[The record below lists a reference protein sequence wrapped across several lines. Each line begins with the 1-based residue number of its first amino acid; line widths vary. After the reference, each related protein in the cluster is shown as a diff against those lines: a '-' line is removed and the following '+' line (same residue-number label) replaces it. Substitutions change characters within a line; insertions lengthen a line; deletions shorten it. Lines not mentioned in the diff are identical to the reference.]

1 MATNTTLFPTK
12 QNEDSQRKLPEPAGT
27 LGDKAK
33 NLTDATIE
41 KVEDAAGVVAKTA
54 RDAVSSVGY
63 QADRA
68 THAVGSSMESV
79 GHTLREKM
87 PHSGVLGA
95 ATSSV
100 ADRLE
105 TGGKY
110 LENEGIKDIA
120 TDVTNLI
127 RRNPFPAL
135 LIGVALG
142 YALGRLTSRS

>member
-1 MATNTTLFPTK
+1 M
-12 QNEDSQRKLPEPAGT
+12 RIPELGGT

-33 NLTDATIE
+33 NLTDAAVE
-41 KVEDAAGVVAKTA
+41 KVEDAAGTVAKTA
-54 RDAVSSVGY
+54 RDAASSVSH

-68 THAVGSSMESV
+68 TQAIGSGMESM

-87 PHSGVLGA
+87 PNKGVLGA

-100 ADRLE
+100 AGGLE

-110 LENEGIKDIA
+110 LENEGVQGIA
-120 TDVTNLI
+120 DDLTNLI

-142 YALGRLTSRS
+142 YAVGRLTSRS

>member
-1 MATNTTLFPTK
+1 MATTNTFPMK
-12 QNEDSQRKLPEPAGT
+12 QTDDGQKRMPEPTST

-33 NLTDATIE
+33 NLTDATVE

-54 RDAVSSVGY
+54 RDAVSSVGL

-68 THAVGSSMESV
+68 THAVGSGMESM

-87 PHSGVLGA
+87 PHKGVLGA

-100 ADRLE
+100 AGGLE

-110 LENEGIKDIA
+110 LEDEGIKGIA
-120 TDVTNLI
+120 DDVTNLI

-135 LIGVALG
+135 LVGVALG
-142 YALGRLTSRS
+142 YAIARLTSRS

>member
-1 MATNTTLFPTK
+1 MK
-12 QNEDSQRKLPEPAGT
+12 QSDDSPKQISEPAGT

-33 NLTDATIE
+33 NLTDATVG
-41 KVEDAAGVVAKTA
+41 KVEDAAGVVVKTA
-54 RDAVSSVGY
+54 RDAASSVGS

-68 THAVGSSMESV
+68 THAVGSGMESM
-79 GHTLREKM
+79 GHTLRERM
-87 PHSGVLGA
+87 PNKGVLGA

-100 ADRLE
+100 AGGLE

-110 LENEGIKDIA
+110 LEDEGIKGIA
-120 TDVTNLI
+120 DDVTNLI

-142 YALGRLTSRS
+142 YAIARLTSRS

>member
-1 MATNTTLFPTK
+1 MATTNTFPMK
-12 QNEDSQRKLPEPAGT
+12 QNEDSQKRMPEPAGT

-33 NLTDATIE
+33 NLTDATVE

-54 RDAVSSVGY
+54 RDAVSSVGH

-68 THAVGSSMESV
+68 THAVGSGMESM
-79 GHTLREKM
+79 GQTLRERM
-87 PHSGVLGA
+87 PNKGVLGA

-100 ADRLE
+100 AGGLE

-110 LENEGIKDIA
+110 LEDEGIKGIA
-120 TDVTNLI
+120 DDVTNLI
-127 RRNPFPAL
+127 RRNPFPAM

-142 YALGRLTSRS
+142 YAIARLTSRS